1 MAITF
6 NGSIPTP
13 NILGNDST
21 EQNLF
26 AITNKVGSRVN
37 VLIRRAAVQ
46 VDPIAALASVMPIVK
61 ASRATNVSGGAVVSG
76 STYDSNN
83 ASSSYVEVR
92 TPILDGFPLVAT
104 AGTTIWQQYCSRL
117 HTAVEQVVAEDK
129 NILPYLVETNDFILR
144 PGESLLFKV
153 VGASTASNARL
164 TNNWFVTCEWEEDAL
179 STFNISGTVTL
190 GGSPVAG
197 AIVTVLEADDEI
209 MTNPILVETITTGAG
224 GTWASTIKT
233 GKVGAAMVQY
243 KAGATYYTAPGSPY
257 LE

>member
-26 AITNKVGSRVN
+26 VITNKVGSRVN

-46 VDPIAALASVMPIVK
+46 VDPIGTVSGVMPQVK
-61 ASRATNVSGGAVVSG
+61 ASRATGISGGAIVHG
-76 STYDSNN
+76 TTYDTSK

-92 TPILDGFPLVAT
+92 TPILDGFPLAAT

-117 HTAVEQVVAEDK
+117 HTAVEQVLAEDK
-129 NILPYLVETNDFILR
+129 NILPYLVQNQDFILR

-153 VGASTASNARL
+153 ISAATSSNPRL
-164 TNNWFVTCEWEEDAL
+164 TNNWFVTCEWEEDPIA
-179 STFNISGTVTL
+179 TFNISGTVTL
-190 GGSPVAG
+190 GGSPVSG